1 MWIEKNTVGRRG
13 ALDLAALQELHA
25 HFLIPLPNNFAI
37 QHGGRFSDQ
46 AQPKLIWQV
55 VNIVYWKQC
64 AVIGNIYKLASF
76 EHFTG
81 MSLDPSRNAPSP
93 ARSSPPS
100 MKYGWAHGDE
110 ITTNAMPT
118 PYKIQNKL
126 MASDGAAFQPTLF
139 YVTVLYFGVGIKS
152 D

>member
-55 VNIVYWKQC
+55 VNIVY
-64 AVIGNIYKLASF
+64 
-76 EHFTG
+76 
-81 MSLDPSRNAPSP
+81 
-93 ARSSPPS
+93 
-100 MKYGWAHGDE
+100 
-110 ITTNAMPT
+110 
-118 PYKIQNKL
+118 
-126 MASDGAAFQPTLF
+126 
-139 YVTVLYFGVGIKS
+139 
-152 D
+152 